1 MNKITGLVLLIIFTG
16 MVGYMLYAPD
26 SDFGTRYYIQ
36 ITISGLGAAYLLI
49 SEFWKPVYNFFKNFN
64 WKILPDDCCSNDDC
78 CPDSDDCC
86 PDDCCSDSD
95 DCCPN
100 SGETEMETDLKRL
113 LSYEDE
119 NLCDFIAL
127 SYIRDRCAE
136 IGSTEALDHI
146 SAINSIL
153 FESSNKSEEE

>member
-1 MNKITGLVLLIIFTG
+1 MNKITGLLLLIVFIG
-16 MVGYMLYAPD
+16 MTGYMLYSPD
-26 SDFGTRYYIQ
+26 SDFGTRYYVQ

-49 SEFWKPVYNFFKNFN
+49 SEFWKPVYNFVKNFN
-64 WKILPDDCCSNDDC
+64 WKIFPDNSDSSDCCPDDC

-86 PDDCCSDSD
+86 N
-95 DCCPN
+95 N
-100 SGETEMETDLKRL
+100 SGDIEMETDLKRL

-127 SYIRDRCAE
+127 SYIRDRCSE

-153 FESSNKSEEE
+153 FESSNKKEEE